1 MKKLINGLF
10 FIIFIALILILTY
23 FNIGLNSTITISAVL
38 IIIYFFLLFE
48 LKGIDSKKLA
58 VISTMAAMGG
68 VFRIPFAGVPN
79 VQPTT
84 FIVAVSGYTLGSVE
98 GFIVGVLSA
107 FISNFFLGHGPWTLW
122 QMLGW
127 GLCGVFFGVLRKFI
141 RNYNIVIFTIFC
153 GLWGFIYG
161 IILDMWFVVG
171 FIRPLTIHA
180 VLLGVASSIVF
191 DFMHAI
197 GNIIFSILFSN
208 KFVKI
213 LDRFIKRF
221 EVEYID

>member
-10 FIIFIALILILTY
+10 FIIFTALIIILTY

-48 LKGIDSKKLA
+48 FKGIDSKKLA

-171 FIRPLTIHA
+171 FIRPLTINA

>member
-10 FIIFIALILILTY
+10 FVIFIALIIILTY
-23 FNIGLNSTITISAVL
+23 FNIGLNSMITISAVL

-48 LKGIDSKKLA
+48 FKGIDSKKLA

-127 GLCGVFFGVLRKFI
+127 GLCGVFFGVLRKLI
-141 RNYNIVIFTIFC
+141 SNYNIVIFTIFC

-171 FIRPLTIHA
+171 FIRPLTINA
-180 VLLGVASSIVF
+180 VLLGVASSLVF
-191 DFMHAI
+191 DSMHAI

>member
-10 FIIFIALILILTY
+10 FVIFIALILILTY

-48 LKGIDSKKLA
+48 FKGIDSKKLA

-127 GLCGVFFGVLRKFI
+127 GLCGVFFGVLRKLI
-141 RNYNIVIFTIFC
+141 SNYNIVIFTIFC

-171 FIRPLTIHA
+171 FIRPLTINA
-180 VLLGVASSIVF
+180 VLLGVASSLVF
-191 DFMHAI
+191 DSMHAI

>member
-1 MKKLINGLF
+1 MKNLINGLF
-10 FIIFIALILILTY
+10 LIIFIALIIISTY
-23 FNIGLNSTITISAVL
+23 YNIGLNYTITISAIL
-38 IIIYFFLLFE
+38 IIIYFLLLFE
-48 LKGIDSKKLA
+48 VRGTDAKKLA

-68 VFRIPFAGVPN
+68 IFRIPFAGIPN
-79 VQPTT
+79 IQPTT
-84 FIVAVSGYTLGSVE
+84 FIVAVAGYTLGSIE

-127 GLCGVFFGVLRKFI
+127 GLCGVFFGLLRKFF
-141 RNYNIVIFTIFC
+141 RNYNIIIFTIFC

-161 IILDMWFVVG
+161 VILDMWFVVG
-171 FIRPLTIHA
+171 FIRPLTINA
-180 VLLGVASSIVF
+180 VLVGVGSSLVF
-191 DFMHAI
+191 DSMHAT

-221 EVEYID
+221 DVEYLD